1 MPHFLRDLKLAG
13 GIRAQSDTGVKGVY
27 CIAMQIRN
35 TVNEYV
41 SSNLSLHFDFARQCK
56 LWNKEVNP

>member
-1 MPHFLRDLKLAG
+1 MPHFLRDLKLAD

-41 SSNLSLHFDFARQCK
+41 SSNL
-56 LWNKEVNP
+56 